1 VIRRNRKITKG
12 WPTNEDQS
20 ADLSKIGSVLLVPR
34 WNQRHEFG
42 NGHAQDLDKST
53 QASAAGGRLLFRFRR
68 YRPLFLGSSQPA
80 RIKAPKPGKYCGA

>member
-34 WNQRHEFG
+34 WNPRHEFG

-53 QASAAGGRLLFRFRR
+53 QASAAGGRLLFQFRR
-68 YRPLFLGSSQPA
+68 YRPLFLGTA
-80 RIKAPKPGKYCGA
+80 GIKAPKPGKYCGA